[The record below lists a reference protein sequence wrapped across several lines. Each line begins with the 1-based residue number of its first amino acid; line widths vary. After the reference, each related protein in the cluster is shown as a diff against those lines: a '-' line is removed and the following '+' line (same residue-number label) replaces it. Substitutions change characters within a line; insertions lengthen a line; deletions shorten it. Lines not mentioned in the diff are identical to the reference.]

1 MADERTDQDARVA
14 IMTEEE
20 LTEHTQK
27 VIRSTL
33 TALGIDISQPIE
45 VQRDFQA
52 LRDWRVSVESVKSKA
67 LVTSIGIIVVGL
79 AAAFWL
85 GFKTMCGR

>member
-1 MADERTDQDARVA
+1 MADEPRVA

-33 TALGIDISQPIE
+33 TALGLDVNKPIE
-45 VQRDFQA
+45 TQRDFQA
-52 LRDWRVSVESVKSKA
+52 LRDWRLSIESVKSRA
-67 LVTSIGIIVVGL
+67 LVTSIGIIIVGV
-79 AAAFWL
+79 AAALWL
-85 GFKTMCGR
+85 GFKTMLGR